1 MGDLE
6 ALAIHRSLRI
16 RLSLT
21 GAVLVAAGL
30 GTALALGASG
40 DDGVPS
46 IDADSNAPL
55 FTLRGMQPGAPP
67 VERCIAVSASGGQ
80 RRAC

>member
-6 ALAIHRSLRI
+6 ALAIDRSLRT

-30 GTALALGASG
+30 GTALALGAAG
-40 DDGVPS
+40 DGAVPS
-46 IDADSNAPL
+46 IDADSSVPL
-55 FTLRGMQPGAPP
+55 FALRGMQPGA
-67 VERCIAVSASGGQ
+67 AAG
-80 RRAC
+80 